1 MQLWPPTLVILRPRT
16 LSSNSS
22 LQNNPRSLQ
31 KNSGCHWW
39 RLWLFGS
46 ILFFPLFFRLFHFFY
61 RRLPS
66 YFPLQWTLTVFGK
79 LVQFC
84 LCFCYSVCPVV
95 LCFSVSN
102 FESFGARSALIP
114 VATDSSY
121 STPGESPNVCSLARG
136 RWGCLQDHRGPK
148 HTVHNGCKKLVWS
161 GYIPDTG
168 YWY

>member
-1 MQLWPPTLVILRPRT
+1 MVVFIVLWPYFLTTKLRC
-16 LSSNSS
+16 
-22 LQNNPRSLQ
+22 LQ
-31 KNSGCHWW
+31 KNNIGHTNPH
-39 RLWLFGS
+39 LLFLGPGHYRVTAAS
-46 ILFFPLFFRLFHFFY
+46 KIIRGHYRKIVDVTGGDYSFSVQFSFFHFFLFRLFHFFY

-114 VATDSSY
+114 VATDSSQAL
-121 STPGESPNVCSLARG
+121 PGESPNVCSLTRG
-136 RWGCLQDHRGPK
+136 R
-148 HTVHNGCKKLVWS
+148 
-161 GYIPDTG
+161 
-168 YWY
+168 